1 MTVFNLKRVSAGVE
15 NITNGEPTAVSLGIF
30 DGVHIGH
37 RAVLNSAKQSGLKT
51 AVFTFL
57 SETVTTKGNKGV
69 IYPDEKKL
77 EILKGLN
84 IDYVLSPSFS
94 DFKDMSAE
102 DFVKDILV
110 EAFNA
115 KWVFCGEDFRFGK
128 GAEAGVSRL
137 AELCRKYGVE
147 LSVTPPVMYKG
158 QAVSSTRIK
167 NALIRGDISSANDM
181 LYEKFGYFEKVIHG
195 NEIGRT
201 LDFPT
206 INQPIPRKTVLPR
219 FGVYLT
225 EVEVFGQTYRGVSN
239 VGVKPTVGNKEPL
252 IETHILSYSGNLYG
266 EKLSV
271 RLVKFLREEKR
282 FSSLEKLKEQVDRD
296 IQNAGREV
304 L

>member
-1 MTVFNLKRVSAGVE
+1 MQ
-15 NITNGEPTAVSLGIF
+15 NITNGESTAVSLGIF

-37 RAVLNSAKQSGLKT
+37 RAVLNSAEKSGLKT

-69 IYPDEKKL
+69 IYTDKRKL
-77 EILKGLN
+77 EILKKLGVEY
-84 IDYVLSPSFS
+84 ILSPAFS

-102 DFVKDILV
+102 DFVKEILL
-110 EAFNA
+110 EALNA
-115 KWVFCGEDFRFGK
+115 KEVFCGEDFRFGK
-128 GAEAGVSRL
+128 GAEAGVS
-137 AELCRKYGVE
+137 E
-147 LSVTPPVMYKG
+147 LSRLCLKYCIKLNVTPPVMYKG

-167 NALIRGDISSANDM
+167 NALTNGDILSANEM

-201 LDFPT
+201 LNFPT
-206 INQPIPRKTVLPR
+206 INQVIPEKTVLPK

-225 EVEVFGQTYRGVSN
+225 EVEVSGVIYKGVSN

-252 IETHILSYSGNLYG
+252 IETHILNYSGNLYG
-266 EKLSV
+266 ESLNVK
-271 RLVKFLREEKR
+271 LVKFLREEKK
-282 FSSLEKLKEQVDRD
+282 FASLDELKRQVDFD
-296 IQNAGREV
+296 IQNARREV

>member
-1 MTVFNLKRVSAGVE
+1 MQ
-15 NITNGEPTAVSLGIF
+15 NITNGERTAVSLGIF

-37 RAVLNSAKQSGLKT
+37 RAVLNSAEKSGLKT

-69 IYPDEKKL
+69 IYTDKRKL
-77 EILKGLN
+77 EILKKLGVEY
-84 IDYVLSPSFS
+84 ILSPAFS

-102 DFVKDILV
+102 DFVKEILLGSL
-110 EAFNA
+110 NA
-115 KWVFCGEDFRFGK
+115 KEVFCGEDFRFGK
-128 GAEAGVSRL
+128 GAEAGVSELFRL
-137 AELCRKYGVE
+137 CLKYGIK
-147 LSVTPPVMYKG
+147 LNVTPPVMYKG

-167 NALIRGDISSANDM
+167 NALTNGDIFSANKM

-201 LDFPT
+201 LNFPT
-206 INQPIPRKTVLPR
+206 INQVISEKTVLPK

-225 EVEVFGQTYRGVSN
+225 EVEVSGVIYKGVSN

-252 IETHILSYSGNLYG
+252 IETHILNYSGNLYG
-266 EKLSV
+266 ERLNVK
-271 RLVKFLREEKR
+271 LVKFLREEKK
-282 FSSLEKLKEQVDRD
+282 FASLDELKRQVDFD
-296 IQNAGREV
+296 IQNARREV

>member
-1 MTVFNLKRVSAGVE
+1 MQ
-15 NITNGEPTAVSLGIF
+15 NITNGERTAVSLGIF

-37 RAVLNSAKQSGLKT
+37 RAVLNSAEKSGLKT

-69 IYPDEKKL
+69 IYTDKRKL
-77 EILKGLN
+77 EILKRLGVEY
-84 IDYVLSPSFS
+84 ILSPAFS

-102 DFVKDILV
+102 DFVKKILV
-110 EAFNA
+110 GAFNA
-115 KWVFCGEDFRFGK
+115 QELFCGEDFRFGK
-128 GAEAGVSRL
+128 GAEAGVSELSRL
-137 AELCRKYGVE
+137 CLKYGIK
-147 LSVTPPVMYKG
+147 LNVTPPVMYKG

-167 NALIRGDISSANDM
+167 NALTNGDILSANEM

-201 LDFPT
+201 LNFPT
-206 INQPIPRKTVLPR
+206 INQVIPEKTVLPK

-225 EVEVFGQTYRGVSN
+225 EVEVSGVIYKGVSN

-252 IETHILSYSGNLYG
+252 IETHILNYSGNLYG
-266 EKLSV
+266 ESLNVK
-271 RLVKFLREEKR
+271 LVKFLREEKK
-282 FSSLEKLKEQVDRD
+282 FASLDELKRQVDFD
-296 IQNAGREV
+296 IQNARREV

>member
-1 MTVFNLKRVSAGVE
+1 MQ
-15 NITNGEPTAVSLGIF
+15 NITNGERTAVSLGIF

-37 RAVLNSAKQSGLKT
+37 RAVLNSAEKSGLKT

-69 IYPDEKKL
+69 IYTDKRKL
-77 EILKGLN
+77 EILKRLGVEYIL
-84 IDYVLSPSFS
+84 PPAFS

-102 DFVKDILV
+102 DFVKEILL
-110 EAFNA
+110 EALNA
-115 KWVFCGEDFRFGK
+115 KEVFCGEDFRFGK
-128 GAEAGVSRL
+128 GAEAGVSELSRL
-137 AELCRKYGVE
+137 CLKYGIK
-147 LSVTPPVMYKG
+147 LNVTPPVMYKG

-167 NALIRGDISSANDM
+167 NALTNGDILSANEM

-201 LDFPT
+201 LNFPT
-206 INQPIPRKTVLPR
+206 INQVIPKKTVLPK

-225 EVEVFGQTYRGVSN
+225 EVEVSGVIYKGVSN

-252 IETHILSYSGNLYG
+252 IETHILNYSGNLYG
-266 EKLSV
+266 ESLNVK
-271 RLVKFLREEKR
+271 LVKFLREEKK
-282 FSSLEKLKEQVDRD
+282 FASLDELKRQVDFD
-296 IQNAGREV
+296 IQNARREV